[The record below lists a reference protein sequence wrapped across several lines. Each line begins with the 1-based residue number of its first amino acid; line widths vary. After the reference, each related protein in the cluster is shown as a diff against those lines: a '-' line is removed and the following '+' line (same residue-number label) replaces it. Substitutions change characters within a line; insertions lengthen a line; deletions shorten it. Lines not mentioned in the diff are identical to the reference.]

1 VTEAAYADISIDQGA
16 DFTMQVIWTDPA
28 NEPYE
33 VIHPIRLQARAA
45 TGQVMLDLT
54 SYADGAEIPEGVQPT
69 ITYNSDS
76 GVIQLQVPYSL
87 TSTIPH
93 GELYYDL
100 FTTYR
105 APVYDLTSG
114 VESSTERRAKILT
127 GKITVEG
134 RVTKD
139 V

>member
-1 VTEAAYADISIDQGA
+1 VTDAAYADLSIDQGA
-16 DFTMQVIWTDPA
+16 DFTMQIIWTDPTG
-28 NEPYE
+28 EPYE
-33 VIHPIRLQARAA
+33 VIHPIRMQARAA
-45 TGQVMLDLT
+45 TGQVLLDLT
-54 SYADGAEIPEGVQPT
+54 SYADGAEIPEGIAPT

-76 GVIQLQVPYSL
+76 GVIQLQVPNSL
-87 TSTIPH
+87 TAGIPQ

-100 FTTYR
+100 FVTYR
-105 APVYDLTSG
+105 APIYDLTTG
-114 VESSTERRAKILT
+114 VESSTERRSKILT